1 MEFLWQTRDQL
12 FQCLPY
18 EESGINKPAQKL
30 TLAVALLLL
39 AGALVAALWLQR
51 EGETSAIVIDC
62 DLLDGR
68 CEFDTSQGL
77 ASLEL
82 SPLPISSAA
91 PFQLSVSYPGDAPD
105 SIWIDLQGKEMY
117 MGVNQVNLVQ
127 QGSLWQAEANLGI
140 CTTGTMR
147 WVLNL
152 ILEQSD
158 GQEVYQFEFDAR

>member
-1 MEFLWQTRDQL
+1 M
-12 FQCLPY
+12 
-18 EESGINKPAQKL
+18 
-30 TLAVALLLL
+30 LLV
-39 AGALVAALWLQR
+39 GALGVALWLQQA
-51 EGETSAIVIDC
+51 GDIKANVVDC
-62 DLLDGR
+62 DLLSGP
-68 CEFDTSQGL
+68 CEFETQAGR

-91 PFQLSVSYPGDAPD
+91 PFQLSVSYPRDALD
-105 SIWIDLQGKEMY
+105 NIWIDLQGKEMY
-117 MGVNQVNLVQ
+117 MGVNQVNLVRR
-127 QGSLWQAEANLGI
+127 GPLWQAEANLGI

>member
-1 MEFLWQTRDQL
+1 M
-12 FQCLPY
+12 
-18 EESGINKPAQKL
+18 
-30 TLAVALLLL
+30 TLALLLL
-39 AGALVAALWLQR
+39 VGALGAALWLQQASD
-51 EGETSAIVIDC
+51 TKANVVDC
-62 DLLDGR
+62 DLLGGP
-68 CEFDTSQGL
+68 CEFETPEGL

-82 SPLPISSAA
+82 IPLPISSAA

-105 SIWIDLQGKEMY
+105 SVWVDLQGKEMY
-117 MGVNQVNLVQ
+117 MGVNQVNLLQ
-127 QGSLWQAEANLGI
+127 RGSVWQAEANLGI